1 MSFSSN
7 VKNELAK
14 IKTPENCC
22 QKAELSAL
30 IKLTGTI
37 QITGSNRIGIRLIT
51 ENAAIARR
59 IFTLLKINYGI
70 QTQVLMSKNRQLKKK
85 YSYTLLIGPENASNE
100 LLISL
105 GILKGKNN
113 IRINQRIS
121 KNIIEKECCKKA
133 YLRGAFLGG
142 GSISD
147 PEKTYHLEIVTND
160 ISYADD
166 LTRLINSYGLNS
178 KVVSRKNSFVVYLK
192 EGENIVDF
200 LNIIGAH
207 NALLKI
213 ENIRIF
219 KEMRNNVNRLVN
231 CETANLSKTVNAAM
245 RQINNIQFIKENIG
259 LNKLP
264 RNLRE
269 MAEFR
274 LLHQDLSLAELGEA
288 MNPPVGKSGVNHR
301 LRRLDQIAEDLR
313 IKLSFR
319 QG

>member
-14 IKTPENCC
+14 IKIIESCC

-85 YSYTLLIGPENASNE
+85 YSYTLLIGSENASND

-105 GILKGKNN
+105 GILKGKSG

-160 ISYADD
+160 NSYADD
-166 LTRLINSYGLNS
+166 LTRLINSYGLNA

-313 IKLSFR
+313 IKLSFK